1 VIIQVFDNSE
11 GRASPSAAFI
21 AEQAGIATAERRLF
35 NIAFS
40 GGSTPEET
48 YKRLAQPPYSTQIH
62 WTRVHV
68 FWSDER
74 CVPPE
79 IPQSNYRSA
88 NEVLLKHVSIP
99 PENIH
104 RLQGELPPLE
114 GAAQANRELAAH
126 FGGTAV
132 PNFDLI
138 LLGLGQDGHTASLFP
153 ESEALKTSSE
163 LIAANYVA
171 ILDTWRLTFTY
182 PLINAATQILFMVS
196 GESKAKVV
204 KRVIEHRD
212 PTSPASAV
220 QPASGNL
227 HWFLDRAAGSHLS
240 QQTLGN

>member
-1 VIIQVFDNSE
+1 MIIKVFDNNE
-11 GRASPSAAFI
+11 ALASASAKFI

-35 NIAFS
+35 NIALS

-48 YKRLAQPPYSTQIH
+48 YKRLAQPPYATQIH

-79 IPQSNYRSA
+79 DPQNNYRSA
-88 NEVLLKHVSIP
+88 NEALLKHVPIP

-171 ILDTWRLTFTY
+171 KLDTWRLTFTY
-182 PLINAATQILFMVS
+182 ALINAARQILFMVS
-196 GESKAKVV
+196 GESKAEVV
-204 KRVIEHRD
+204 KAIMEDRD
-212 PTSPASAV
+212 IAL
-220 QPASGNL
+220 PASGVRKQNL
-227 HWFLDRAAGSHLS
+227 VWYLDRAAAGRLS
-240 QQTLGN
+240 GQTLGD